1 MDLMPIISKLEKEAD
16 EADNKIMES
25 DSPQYYDGYGD
36 GVQYAID
43 LLRKV
48 AVAECEQR
56 IAEAEF
62 AKAQNFQSSFI
73 NSRLNIP
80 LVENPLGGCNAI
92 TRLLRPQRR

>member
-1 MDLMPIISKLEKEAD
+1 MDLMPIISQLEREAD
-16 EADNKIMES
+16 EADDKIMES

-56 IAEAEF
+56 IAELEF
-62 AKAQNFQSSFI
+62 AKAQNFQSSLI

-80 LVENPLGGCNAI
+80 LVENSLGGCNAV
-92 TRLLRPQRR
+92 TRLLHKQRG

>member
-1 MDLMPIISKLEKEAD
+1 MDLMPIISQLEREAD
-16 EADNKIMES
+16 ETDDKIMES

-56 IAEAEF
+56 IAELEF
-62 AKAQNFQSSFI
+62 AKAQNFQSSLI
-73 NSRLNIP
+73 NSRLNTP
-80 LVENPLGGCNAI
+80 LVENPLGGCNAV
-92 TRLLRPQRR
+92 TRLLHK